1 MNYTD
6 VLIIGSGPGGSISGY
21 EIAKKTKLKVTIF
34 EKGKLKSKKVK
45 PYSSQ
50 EMDEAYYKSGL
61 SVCVGRGDLIF
72 ATAKTLGGGS
82 EINSGFFL
90 ELPKKIFNDWKKN
103 IDDLSLYEIKKN
115 LEEIKS
121 FLKINS
127 SKKDEGKAS
136 LILKKGCNKLKL
148 DSKRTERWIKSSKK
162 KSAWQHERYGMVN
175 TYLKMFKKLGGTIK
189 TNHDVIK
196 IKNKDINKRLYTIL
210 YSNNGEKKYIK
221 CKYIFVCGGS
231 IMTPEFLL
239 NSGIKKNI
247 GKTLKFHQMSRLV
260 AESNNEIN
268 EDEFGVPVRQVNH
281 YKPDMTFGCSV
292 STKQHLALWMSSNK
306 NLKKIL
312 RNYKKYSIYY
322 SLINSKTEGIIIKP
336 FENFSSTIFYRISQ
350 EDMKRHRLSIKRLAK
365 ILFLGGIKRVF
376 LSSGNKDTKN
386 QLSFNSIQEVNDFLM
401 TKNYI
406 PEISSIHLFSSV
418 PMGKK
423 DKCPLDSYG
432 KLKKPN
438 ENIYVNDSSMLPSPT
453 GVNPQGIIMALAKR
467 NVKNFITKINK
478 KK

>member
-21 EIAKKTKLKVTIF
+21 EIIKKTNLKVTIF
-34 EKGKLKSKKVK
+34 EKGKLKSNKLK

-61 SVCVGRGDLIF
+61 SACVGKGDLIF
-72 ATAKTLGGGS
+72 ATAETLGGGS

-90 ELPKKIFNDWKKN
+90 DLPKKIFDNWKKN
-103 IDDLSLYEIKKN
+103 IDNLSLTEIKKN
-115 LEEIKS
+115 LREIKF
-121 FLKINS
+121 FLKVNS
-127 SKKDEGKAS
+127 SKNDEGKAS

-148 DSKRTERWIKSSKK
+148 DSKRTERWIRSSKK
-162 KSAWQHERYGMVN
+162 KNTWRHERYGMVN

-189 TNHDVIK
+189 TNHDVIRIIDK
-196 IKNKDINKRLYTIL
+196 DIKNNFYTIL
-210 YSNNGEKKYIK
+210 YSNNGKKKYIK

-239 NSGIKKNI
+239 NSGIRKNI

-260 AESNNEIN
+260 AESNSEIN
-268 EDEFGVPVRQVNH
+268 ENEFGVPVRQVNH

-306 NLKKIL
+306 SLKKIL

-322 SLINSKTEGIIIKP
+322 SLINSKTEGKIIKP
-336 FENFSSTIFYRISQ
+336 FKNFGSTIFYKISQ
-350 EDMKRHRLSIKRLAK
+350 DDIEKHKLSIKRLAK
-365 ILFLGGIKRVF
+365 ILFLGGIKRIF
-376 LSSGNKDTKN
+376 LSSGNKNYKD
-386 QLSFNSIQEVNDFLM
+386 QLSFKSINEVNNFLM
-401 TKNYI
+401 KKKYI
-406 PEISSIHLFSSV
+406 PELSSIHLFSSV
-418 PMGKK
+418 PMGEK
-423 DKCPLDSYG
+423 DQYPLDSYG
-432 KLKKPN
+432 KLKKTN

-467 NVKNFITKINK
+467 NVENFITKLNK
-478 KK
+478 N

>member
-21 EIAKKTKLKVTIF
+21 EIIKKTNLKVTIF
-34 EKGKLKSKKVK
+34 EKGKLKSNKLK

-61 SVCVGRGDLIF
+61 SACVGKGDLIF
-72 ATAKTLGGGS
+72 ATAETLGGGS

-90 ELPKKIFNDWKKN
+90 NLPKKIFDNWKKN
-103 IDDLSLYEIKKN
+103 IDNLSLTEIKKN
-115 LEEIKS
+115 LREIKF
-121 FLKINS
+121 FLKVNS
-127 SKKDEGKAS
+127 SKNDEGKAS

-148 DSKRTERWIKSSKK
+148 DSKRTERWIRSSKK
-162 KSAWQHERYGMVN
+162 KNTWRHERYGMVN

-196 IKNKDINKRLYTIL
+196 IIDKDIKNNFYTIL
-210 YSNNGEKKYIK
+210 YSNDGEKKYIK

-239 NSGIKKNI
+239 NSGIRKNI

-260 AESNNEIN
+260 AESNSEIN
-268 EDEFGVPVRQVNH
+268 ENEFGVPVRQVNH

-306 NLKKIL
+306 SLKKIL

-322 SLINSKTEGIIIKP
+322 SLINSKTEGKIIKP
-336 FENFSSTIFYRISQ
+336 FKNFGSTIFYKISQ
-350 EDMKRHRLSIKRLAK
+350 DDIEKHKLSIKRLAK
-365 ILFLGGIKRVF
+365 ILFLGGIKRIF
-376 LSSGNKDTKN
+376 LSSGNKNNKD
-386 QLSFNSIQEVNDFLM
+386 QLSFKSINEVNNFLM
-401 TKNYI
+401 KKKYI
-406 PEISSIHLFSSV
+406 PELSSIHLFSSV
-418 PMGKK
+418 PMGEK
-423 DKCPLDSYG
+423 DQYPLDSYG
-432 KLKKPN
+432 KLKKTN

-467 NVKNFITKINK
+467 NVENFITKLNK
-478 KK
+478 N

>member
-21 EIAKKTKLKVTIF
+21 EIIKKTNLKVTIF
-34 EKGKLKSKKVK
+34 EKGKLKSNKLK

-61 SVCVGRGDLIF
+61 SACVGKGDLIF
-72 ATAKTLGGGS
+72 ATAETLGGGS

-90 ELPKKIFNDWKKN
+90 DLPKKIFDNWKKN
-103 IDDLSLYEIKKN
+103 IDNLSLTEIKKN
-115 LEEIKS
+115 LREIKF
-121 FLKINS
+121 FLKVNS
-127 SKKDEGKAS
+127 SKNDEGKAS

-148 DSKRTERWIKSSKK
+148 DSKRTERWIRSSKK
-162 KSAWQHERYGMVN
+162 KNTWRHERYGMVN

-196 IKNKDINKRLYTIL
+196 IIDKDIKNNFYTIL
-210 YSNNGEKKYIK
+210 YSNDGEKKYIK

-239 NSGIKKNI
+239 NSGIRKNI

-260 AESNNEIN
+260 AESNSEIN
-268 EDEFGVPVRQVNH
+268 ENEFGVPVRQVNH

-306 NLKKIL
+306 SLKKIL

-322 SLINSKTEGIIIKP
+322 SLINSKTEGKIIKP
-336 FENFSSTIFYRISQ
+336 FKNFGSTIFYKISQ
-350 EDMKRHRLSIKRLAK
+350 DDIEKHKLSIKRLAK
-365 ILFLGGIKRVF
+365 ILFLGGIKRIF
-376 LSSGNKDTKN
+376 LSSGNKNNKD
-386 QLSFNSIQEVNDFLM
+386 QLSFKSINEVNNFLM
-401 TKNYI
+401 KEKYI
-406 PEISSIHLFSSV
+406 PELSSIHLFSSV
-418 PMGKK
+418 PMGEK
-423 DKCPLDSYG
+423 DQYPLDSYG
-432 KLKKPN
+432 KLKKTN

-467 NVKNFITKINK
+467 NVENFITKLNK
-478 KK
+478 N

>member
-21 EIAKKTKLKVTIF
+21 EITKKTNLKVTIF
-34 EKGKLKSKKVK
+34 EKGKLKSNKLK

-61 SVCVGRGDLIF
+61 SACVGKGDLIF
-72 ATAKTLGGGS
+72 ATAETLGGGS

-90 ELPKKIFNDWKKN
+90 DLPKKIFDNWKKN
-103 IDDLSLYEIKKN
+103 IDNLSLAEIKKN
-115 LEEIKS
+115 LREIKF
-121 FLKINS
+121 FLKVNS
-127 SKKDEGKAS
+127 SKNDEGKAS

-148 DSKRTERWIKSSKK
+148 DSKRTERWIRSSKK
-162 KSAWQHERYGMVN
+162 KNTWRHERYGMVN

-189 TNHDVIK
+189 TNHNVIK
-196 IKNKDINKRLYTIL
+196 IIDKDIKNNFYTIL
-210 YSNNGEKKYIK
+210 YSNNDEKKYIK

-231 IMTPEFLL
+231 IMTPEFLM
-239 NSGIKKNI
+239 NSGIRKNI

-260 AESNNEIN
+260 AESNSEIN
-268 EDEFGVPVRQVNH
+268 ENEFGVPVRQVNH

-306 NLKKIL
+306 SLKKIL
-312 RNYKKYSIYY
+312 GNYKKYSIYY
-322 SLINSKTEGIIIKP
+322 SLINSKTEGKIIKP
-336 FENFSSTIFYRISQ
+336 FKNFGSTIFYKISQ
-350 EDMKRHRLSIKRLAK
+350 DDIEKHKLSIKRLAK
-365 ILFLGGIKRVF
+365 ILFLGGIKRIF
-376 LSSGNKDTKN
+376 LSSGNKNNKD
-386 QLSFNSIQEVNDFLM
+386 QLSFKSINEVNNFLM
-401 TKNYI
+401 KEKYI
-406 PEISSIHLFSSV
+406 PELSSIHLFSSV

-423 DKCPLDSYG
+423 DKYPLDSYG
-432 KLKKPN
+432 KLKKTN

-467 NVKNFITKINK
+467 NVENFIAKLNK
-478 KK
+478 N